1 MKIRSIISL
10 FIVTVLLLI
19 ALVACNNNS
28 SSGKVKDTMPVY
40 FADYAKGNLFSENIP
55 VDLKQLPTNR
65 DKTQF
70 VINALSRGSQSTT
83 LQSNVDM
90 HIKEVNLDDRLAY
103 VLFDMKY
110 ASLSSNEQMG
120 IRASLVYSLT
130 ELSFIEGVEFFIED
144 RPVLNISGK
153 PIGPISRSDIILNV
167 LNPNPPTT
175 IQTVTLYFTSLE
187 SPILMKEQRDIH
199 VNNNVP
205 LERYIIDEL
214 IKGPT
219 QEGLLATIPKET
231 TVNDISNKEGVCQV
245 DLSFDVKSKH
255 FTTPESKALM
265 IYSIVNSLTE
275 LSKIQKVAF
284 LIDGKKEIEFSKEID
299 LSEFFERKETLI
311 EEN

>member
-1 MKIRSIISL
+1 MKIRSTISL
-10 FIVTVLLLI
+10 FIVAVLLLI
-19 ALVACNNNS
+19 ALVACNNNGA
-28 SSGKVKDTMPVY
+28 SGNVKDTMTLY
-40 FADYAKGNLFSENIP
+40 FADYAKGNLFSESIP
-55 VDLKQLPTNR
+55 VDLKELATNR

-70 VINALSRGSQSTT
+70 VISALSKGSQSTT

-144 RPVLNISGK
+144 RPILNISGK
-153 PIGPISRSDIILNV
+153 PIGPISRGDIILSV

-175 IQTVTLYFTSLE
+175 IQTVTLYFTSLQ

-255 FTTPESKALM
+255 FTTPESKSLM

-299 LSEFFERKETLI
+299 LSEFFERKEMLI